1 MIAEMLI
8 LLPLVFKKG
17 GGNGVVSTYGVTQTE
32 GSTSNLGGND
42 LFTLGIIETIT
53 QPVIIPSDY
62 DYTTGYIE
70 GAEGYELEDIE
81 MKIKGGRL

>member
-32 GSTSNLGGND
+32 GSTSNLAGND
-42 LFTLGIIETIT
+42 LFKLGKIETIT
-53 QPVIIPSDY
+53 QPVIIPSDF
-62 DYTTGYIE
+62 DYTTAYIE
-70 GAEGYELEDIE
+70 GAKGYEPEDIK
-81 MKIKGGRL
+81 MKLKGGRL